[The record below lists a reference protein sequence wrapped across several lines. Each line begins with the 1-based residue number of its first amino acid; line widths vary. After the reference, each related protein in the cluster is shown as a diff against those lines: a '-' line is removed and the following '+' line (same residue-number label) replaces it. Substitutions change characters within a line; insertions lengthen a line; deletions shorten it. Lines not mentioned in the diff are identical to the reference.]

1 MTIQEDKSM
10 GCCPFVERF
19 LCIAVSQVQ
28 RAFFI
33 IERLGEIFFGH
44 LAGQ

>member
-19 LCIAVSQVQ
+19 LSIAVSQVQ
-28 RAFFI
+28 RVFSG
-33 IERLGEIFFGH
+33 RLGKIFFGH

>member
-1 MTIQEDKSM
+1 MTIREDKSM
-10 GCCPFVERF
+10 GCCPFVDDF
-19 LCIAVSQVQ
+19 LSIAVSQVQ

-33 IERLGEIFFGH
+33 IERLGKIFFGH